1 MSIAII
7 TGSAGLVGSEVVR
20 FLHAQGMPVV
30 GVDNHLRGHF
40 FGPDSSTEWNTE
52 LLRRDL
58 PNYRHEEIDI
68 RDRERIDKL
77 FVRYGTAI
85 SLIVHTAGQP
95 SHDWA
100 ARDPLTDFSVNATG
114 TLILLEAARR
124 RSPDAVFIFTST
136 NKVYG
141 DAPNRLPLVELE
153 TRWELDPTHPYAEH
167 GIDEEL
173 SVDQCMHSV
182 FGASKLGAD
191 VMTQEYGRYFGLK
204 TAVFRAGCITGPAHS
219 GAELHGFLSY
229 LVKCAVTGRP
239 YTIHGY
245 RGKQVRDNIHA
256 HDLANVFWHF
266 YQHAR
271 PGAVYNIGGS
281 RHSHCSVL
289 DAIRDVEELS
299 GRRLQ
304 WTLSEQA
311 RSGDHIW
318 WVSDVRKF
326 QRDHPSWAYR
336 YDQKAI
342 IAELIEA
349 ALSRTRR

>member
-7 TGSAGLVGSEVVR
+7 TGSAGLVGSEAAR
-20 FLHAQGMPVV
+20 FLHAQGMSIA

-68 RDRERIDKL
+68 RDREGIDKL
-77 FVRYGTAI
+77 FARYGTAI

-229 LVKCAVTGRP
+229 LVKRAITGRP
-239 YTIHGY
+239 YQIHGY

-256 HDLANVFWHF
+256 HDLASAFWHF
-266 YQHAR
+266 YQAPR

-281 RHSHCSVL
+281 RHSNCSVL
-289 DAIRDVEELS
+289 EAIRDVEELS

-304 WTLSEQA
+304 WTLSDQA
-311 RSGDHIW
+311 RGGDHIW
-318 WVSDVRKF
+318 WVSDVRRF
-326 QRDHPSWAYR
+326 QRDYPGWAYR
-336 YDQKAI
+336 YGQKAI

-349 ALSRTRR
+349 TLSRARA